1 MGEGWPIAVTALL
14 ASARAVRRRFH
25 CLAERLCLLGRRS
38 AVRAAGSHCLRID
51 ARRAAGVEAADDD
64 AVAMRVEQRDREAL
78 VATRVLE
85 RVEPHHGDPLERMA
99 KLSFLHRRSTPESLD
114 VPAEGVDALEMGGQD
129 RLEAPA
135 IVAAGDAVE
144 PPAESAEAPGE
155 DDHGEDEDETDGRE
169 AGNDRSKRL
178 GEQGI
183 DVDRGSSGCGA
194 RAPAGPGPPVRV

>member
-1 MGEGWPIAVTALL
+1 
-14 ASARAVRRRFH
+14 
-25 CLAERLCLLGRRS
+25 
-38 AVRAAGSHCLRID
+38 
-51 ARRAAGVEAADDD
+51 
-64 AVAMRVEQRDREAL
+64 
-78 VATRVLE
+78 
-85 RVEPHHGDPLERMA
+85 MA
-99 KLSFLHRRSTPESLD
+99 KLSLLHRRSTPESLD

-135 IVAAGDAVE
+135 IATAGDAVE

-155 DDHGEDEDETDGRE
+155 DEHGEDEDETDGRE

-183 DVDRGSSGCGA
+183 DVDRGSSGCDA